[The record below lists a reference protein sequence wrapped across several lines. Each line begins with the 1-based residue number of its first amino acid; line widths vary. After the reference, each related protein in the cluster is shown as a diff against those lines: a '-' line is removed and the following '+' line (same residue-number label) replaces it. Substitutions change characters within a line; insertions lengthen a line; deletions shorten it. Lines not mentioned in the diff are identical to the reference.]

1 MESKTPNNNIQIDEH
16 LIQSQLKDVV
26 RNTVEETLNS
36 MLDAEA
42 DQLCGAERYQCT
54 EVVKVQYHKDF

>member
-1 MESKTPNNNIQIDEH
+1 MESETPNNIIQIDEH

-42 DQLCGAERYQCT
+42 DQLCGAERYQRT
-54 EVVKVQYHKDF
+54 EARKDTRAG